1 MCLSLIILP
10 SIVTAEFESKTKS
23 LLEKYCYDCHSDGVD
38 KGNFEFDQILKKPLT
53 SAETKKY
60 WHKIWDVIEEHQMPP
75 ADKKKQPTEA
85 EREAMMVGLETYV
98 FSVDRDKEYA
108 APILLSRLSNSQY
121 ANTIKQLTGTR
132 LNVSQLLPLDPAS
145 GSFSNISA
153 TLNIS
158 PMLFERYQ
166 TIAQNVSEAMFLK
179 EAKDGGALKRG
190 KALLKESGDG
200 QDNKKVQSALSK
212 FAAAAYRRPLTSKEQ
227 IDISS
232 IYKSFRQIQPHKE
245 SMMASIRSILISPN
259 FLFRTELLRTKK
271 VENGLILLDDYALA
285 SRLSYF
291 LWNSPPDKRLKMLA
305 DKGKLHA
312 NIESEVKRLM
322 KHKNFSYMV
331 KSFGPQ
337 WLGIQ
342 YLDNNKPSKKIFKGF
357 NTEFLPKMLNETVSF
372 LRYTFQSNGP
382 INEIFSS
389 NTTFIDPNLAKFYGV
404 PYVGKK
410 GYAKTE
416 MPKEHNRR
424 GILTQPSVLIVTS
437 DPDRTS
443 PVKRG
448 MWILENLLGMPPPP
462 APANV
467 GGIEEGSEENKNL
480 TFRQQ
485 LEKHRGNKAC
495 ASCHA
500 MMDPLGFAM
509 ENFDGVGKWRTT
521 DHGKP
526 LDIKTNWRGDKID
539 TFDDLYQLLTT
550 KYKDEFVSC
559 FTEKLMTY
567 ALGRGLEIE
576 DRISVMKIVKQTTK
590 KDASFQDI
598 FIALVKSTPFQ
609 YRTMEREEAS
619 K

>member
-1 MCLSLIILP
+1 MKKMKSAFLLCFSILP
-10 SIVTAEFESKTKS
+10 CIGLLGFDSKSQK
-23 LLEKYCYDCHSDGVD
+23 LFEKYCYDCHSDGVD
-38 KGNFEFDQILKKPLT
+38 KGNFEFDKILKKPLT
-53 SAETKKY
+53 AAETKKY

-75 ADKKKQPTEA
+75 ADKKKQPTES
-85 EREAMMVGLETYV
+85 EREAMMIGLETYV
-98 FSVDRDKEYA
+98 FSVDREKEYA

-121 ANTIKQLTGTR
+121 ANSIKQLTGTR

-145 GSFSNISA
+145 GSFSNIST

-166 TIAQNVSEAMFLK
+166 AIAQNVAQTMFL
-179 EAKDGGALKRG
+179 EDLKDGSALKRG
-190 KALLKESGDG
+190 KAILKESGDG
-200 QDNKKVQSALSK
+200 TDNKKVLSTLTK
-212 FAAAAYRRPLTSKEQ
+212 FAAGAYRRPLTSQEQ
-227 IDISS
+227 NDLAAL
-232 IYKSFRQIQPHKE
+232 YKSFRQIHPHRAA
-245 SMMASIRSILISPN
+245 MMESIRSILISPN

-271 VENGLILLDDYALA
+271 VEHGLILLDDYALA

-305 DKGKLHA
+305 AKGKLHD

-357 NTEFLPKMLNETVSF
+357 NTELLRKMLTETVSF
-372 LRYTFQSNGP
+372 LRYTFQNSAP

-389 NTTFIDPNLAKFYGV
+389 NVTFIDHSLSKFYGV

-467 GGIEEGSEENKNL
+467 GGIEEESEENKNL

-485 LEKHRGNKAC
+485 LEKHRSNKAC

-576 DRISVMKIVKQTTK
+576 DRISIMKIVKQTTK
-590 KDASFQDI
+590 KESSFQDI

-609 YRTMEREEAS
+609 YRT
-619 K
+619 